1 MWIIDRIKDI
11 GSAFWWYRGGRKMV
25 ALIYCCANVPFGCM
39 STQIWHLCLFFINF
53 FHQACAILQWSLRF
67 ENKWFCF
74 QNFTKSWRHQMH
86 IFVDIFTC
94 PAGSS
99 CVCWPSSCCPWCSR
113 CWSGPACPSRPRS
126 AWSPARPCSRR
137 CCPGPKW
144 RGLQELDIGRG
155 WQTRQDVADV

>member
-1 MWIIDRIKDI
+1 MCYLAVITSIWKQIILYSK
-11 GSAFWWYRGGRKMV
+11 
-25 ALIYCCANVPFGCM
+25 
-39 STQIWHLCLFFINF
+39 
-53 FHQACAILQWSLRF
+53 FHHQTLWAEI
-67 ENKWFCF
+67 
-74 QNFTKSWRHQMH
+74 SWQHQMH

-155 WQTRQDVADV
+155 WQTKTRCCRGLIWHGLLGLDFGVSGCLAMQGMGFKVCEDWSSLIREVFK